1 MKISLKMEKR
11 IMSSMELI
19 KKLRETTGSGMLDC
33 KKALA
38 ENNDDLDAAIKWL
51 REKGILKAQKKQDR
65 ETNEGVISF
74 YNHET
79 SFNSFSLC
87 KIKCETDFVAKNDD
101 FLSFANQLTKAI
113 HESDNINPQGNFDDI
128 NSISI
133 NGKKLDSALTD
144 LISKIGENIQIISY
158 KKYNSE
164 NSIFINYLHNK
175 YNSSC
180 SKIASVV
187 EISTNDTKK
196 ASEISDDLKVVAMQV
211 SAMKPMG
218 LNEESLDTKVLDDEK
233 DIILKQIENTPE
245 DKKEQIVKGKL
256 NKFIKENTLMGQA
269 LITDPKNTVSNY
281 ISNLS
286 KTNNLELNISSMD
299 LYTI

>member
-1 MKISLKMEKR
+1 
-11 IMSSMELI
+11 MELI

-38 ENNDDLDAAIKWL
+38 ENNDDLDAAVKWL

-74 YNHET
+74 YNHEA
-79 SFNSFSLC
+79 SLNSFSLC

-101 FLSFANQLTKAI
+101 FLLFANQLSKAI
-113 HESDNINPQGNFDDI
+113 HESDNIKSQGNFEDI
-128 NSISI
+128 SSISV
-133 NGKKLDSALTD
+133 NDKDLNSALTD

-158 KKYNSE
+158 KKYYSD

-187 EISTNDTKK
+187 EISTSDTKK
-196 ASEISDDLKVVAMQV
+196 ASEISDELKVVAMQV

-218 LNEESLDTKVLDDEK
+218 LNEESIDPKVLDDEK
-233 DIILKQIENTPE
+233 DIILKQIEKTPD

-256 NKFIKENTLMGQA
+256 NKFIKENTLMGQS
-269 LITDPKNTVSNY
+269 LITDPKNTVANY
-281 ISNLS
+281 ITDLS
-286 KTNNLELNISSMD
+286 KSNNLDLNIVSMD

>member
-1 MKISLKMEKR
+1 MRVSLKMEK
-11 IMSSMELI
+11 IMMSSMELI

-38 ENNDDLDAAIKWL
+38 ENNNDLDASIKWL

-65 ETNEGVISF
+65 ETNEGVISL
-74 YNHET
+74 YNHEN
-79 SFNSFSLC
+79 SLDSFSLC

-113 HESDNINPQGNFDDI
+113 HDSENIKPQGVFDDI
-128 NSISI
+128 SSISI
-133 NGKKLDSALTD
+133 NGKNLNSTLTD

-164 NSIFINYLHNK
+164 NSIFITYLHNK

-187 EISTNDTKK
+187 EISTNDSKK
-196 ASEISDDLKVVAMQV
+196 ASEISADLKVLAMQV

-218 LNEESLDTKVLDDEK
+218 LNEESLDAKVLDDEK
-233 DIILKQIENTPE
+233 DIILKQIENTPIE
-245 DKKEQIVKGKL
+245 KKEQIVKGKL
-256 NKFIKENTLMGQA
+256 NKFIKENTLMGQT
-269 LITDPKNTVSNY
+269 LITDPKNTVANY
-281 ISNLS
+281 VSELS
-286 KTNNLELNISSMD
+286 KSNNLDLNIRSMD

>member
-1 MKISLKMEKR
+1 MKIYFLIFSIFLFSC
-11 IMSSMELI
+11 SSDI
-19 KKLRETTGSGMLDC
+19 RNPNISFK
-33 KKALA
+33 
-38 ENNDDLDAAIKWL
+38 NIPN
-51 REKGILKAQKKQDR
+51 KAQIGYPIVHKV
-65 ETNEGVISF
+65 TI
-74 YNHET
+74 
-79 SFNSFSLC
+79 
-87 KIKCETDFVAKNDD
+87 ND
-101 FLSFANQLTKAI
+101 LE
-113 HESDNINPQGNFDDI
+113 ESYI
-128 NSISI
+128 
-133 NGKKLDSALTD
+133 LDSIAWEDSSAWLSD
-144 LISKIGENIQIISY
+144 SSKVFIKDTQIDTLR
-158 KKYNSE
+158 

-196 ASEISDDLKVVAMQV
+196 ASEISDNLKVLAMQV

-233 DIILKQIENTPE
+233 DIILKQIENTPD

-269 LITDPKNTVSNY
+269 LITDPKNTVTNY
-281 ISNLS
+281 LSDLS
-286 KTNNLELNISSMD
+286 KSNNLDLNIVSMD

>member
-113 HESDNINPQGNFDDI
+113 HDSDNINPQGNFDDI

-133 NGKKLDSALTD
+133 NGKKLNSALTD

-187 EISTNDTKK
+187 EIATNDTKK

-211 SAMKPMG
+211 SAMKPMS

-286 KTNNLELNISSMD
+286 KNNNLELNISSMD

>member
-1 MKISLKMEKR
+1 
-11 IMSSMELI
+11 MSSMELI
-19 KKLRETTGSGMLDC
+19 KKLRDTTGSGMLDC

-65 ETNEGVISF
+65 ETNEGVISLF
-74 YNHET
+74 NHDSSLT
-79 SFNSFSLC
+79 NFTLC
-87 KIKCETDFVAKNDD
+87 KIKCETDFVAKNEI
-101 FLSFANQLTKAI
+101 FLSFANDLTKAI
-113 HESDNINPQGNFDDI
+113 HDSENIKTSGSFEDI
-128 NSISI
+128 SSIYV
-133 NGKKLDSALTD
+133 NGKELNSALTD

-158 KKYNSE
+158 KKYHSQ
-164 NSIFINYLHNK
+164 NSIFINYMHNK

-180 SKIASVV
+180 SKIFSVIEV
-187 EISTNDTKK
+187 NTNDINK
-196 ASEISDDLKVVAMQV
+196 ASEIADKLKVIAMQV

-218 LNEESLDTKVLDDEK
+218 LNEESIDPSVLDDEK
-233 DIILKQIENTPE
+233 DIILKQIENTPN
-245 DKKEQIVKGKL
+245 DKKEQIVKGKI

-281 ISNLS
+281 VAELS
-286 KTNNLELNISSMD
+286 KSNKLELNIISMD

>member
-1 MKISLKMEKR
+1 
-11 IMSSMELI
+11 MELI

-65 ETNEGVISF
+65 ETNEGVISL
-74 YNHET
+74 YNHEK
-79 SFNSFSLC
+79 SLNSFSLC

-113 HESDNINPQGNFDDI
+113 HESDSIKSFGNFEDI
-128 NSISI
+128 SSISV
-133 NGKKLDSALTD
+133 NDKDLNSALTD

-164 NSIFINYLHNK
+164 KSIFINYLHNK

-187 EISTNDTKK
+187 EVSTNDPKK
-196 ASEISDDLKVVAMQV
+196 ASEISDELKVVAMQV

-218 LNEESLDTKVLDDEK
+218 LNEDSIDAKVLEDEK
-233 DIILKQIENTPE
+233 DIILKQIENTPD

-256 NKFIKENTLMGQA
+256 NKFIKENTLMGQS
-269 LITDPKNTVSNY
+269 LITDPKNTVANY
-281 ISNLS
+281 VSDLS
-286 KTNNLELNISSMD
+286 KSNNLELNISSMD

>member
-1 MKISLKMEKR
+1 
-11 IMSSMELI
+11 MSSMELI

-38 ENNDDLDAAIKWL
+38 ENNNDLDAAVKWL

-74 YNHET
+74 YNHEA
-79 SFNSFSLC
+79 SLNSFSLC

-113 HESDNINPQGNFDDI
+113 HESDSIKSQGNFDDI
-128 NSISI
+128 SSISI
-133 NGKKLDSALTD
+133 NEKDLNTVLTE
-144 LISKIGENIQIISY
+144 LISKIGENIQVISY

-180 SKIASVV
+180 SKIASIV

-196 ASEISDDLKVVAMQV
+196 ASDISDDLKVIAMQV

-218 LNEESLDTKVLDDEK
+218 LNEESIDPKVLEDEK
-233 DIILKQIENTPE
+233 DIILKQIENTPD
-245 DKKEQIVKGKL
+245 DKKEQIVRGKL

-269 LITDPKNTVSNY
+269 LITDPKKTVSNY
-281 ISNLS
+281 VSEISKSND
-286 KTNNLELNISSMD
+286 LELNIKSMD